1 MRLNPS
7 GTGHQATARP
17 AAPALATPTTR
28 RRTLAHVLAVAA
40 LVGDL
45 LALLAAM
52 VLAYWLRFR
61 SGLIPVTKGEPLT
74 LDAYLRAML
83 AVMVVWVLVF
93 AWLDMYRPQ
102 RWQRALDEGYRVQIG
117 AGAVL
122 VVIMALSFLYRSFE
136 YSRLTAAIAFGIVSL
151 LDALVRGALVG
162 VSHNLRRRPQWRA
175 RVAVLGA
182 LDVGQRLADEFR
194 DVVFETATPQDELER
209 VRGLLADG
217 KVDEVLLSRSA
228 LKPDEVMALLRAC
241 EEAGAEAILVADP
254 IDLLLRRGGQEDAAG
269 YSLVRVRDVPLDGIQ
284 RALKRLADIVGAAT
298 LLVLLSPLLLLLA
311 VLVKLTSEG
320 PVLYRQERVTEGGR
334 SFTMLKF
341 RSMVQNAEQQTGAV
355 WAKKGDARATP
366 LGRFM
371 RRTSLDELPQFWNV
385 LVGDMSLI
393 GPRPERPVFV
403 EQFAAEVP
411 RYRDR
416 HRMKTGISGWAQVTG
431 ERGGESDIYERTRY
445 DLFYIDNWSLL
456 LDLQILVKTVF
467 EVLFHRGAG

>member
-1 MRLNPS
+1 VSSS
-7 GTGHQATARP
+7 GTGHQTAR
-17 AAPALATPTTR
+17 AVAPSLATPTTR
-28 RRTLAHVLAVAA
+28 RRTLDHVLAVAA
-40 LVGDL
+40 LAGDL
-45 LALLAAM
+45 LALVLAM

-74 LDAYLRAML
+74 LDAYVRAML
-83 AVMVVWVLVF
+83 AVTVVWVLVF

-122 VVIMALSFLYRSFE
+122 VAVMALSFLYRSFE
-136 YSRLTAAIAFGIVSL
+136 YSRLTAAIAFVIVIV
-151 LDALVRGALVG
+151 LDALVRAGLVA
-162 VSHNLRRRPQWRA
+162 VSHSLRRRPQYRA

-182 LDVGQRLADEFR
+182 LDVGRRLAGDFR
-194 DVVFETATPQDELER
+194 DLVFESATPRADFGR
-209 VRGLLADG
+209 VRELLAEG
-217 KVDEVLLSRSA
+217 QVDEVLLSRSA
-228 LKPDEVMALLRAC
+228 LEPDDVMTLLRAC

-269 YSLVRVRDVPLDGIQ
+269 YSLVRVRDVPLDGLQ
-284 RALKRLADIVGAAT
+284 RSLKRLADTVGAAVM
-298 LLVLLSPLLLLLA
+298 LVILSPLLLLLA
-311 VLVKLTSEG
+311 LLVKLTSPG

-341 RSMVQNAEQQTGAV
+341 RSMVQDAEKHTGAV
-355 WAKKGDARATP
+355 WAKKGDSRVTP
-366 LGRFM
+366 LGKFM

-416 HRMKTGISGWAQVTG
+416 HRMKSGITGWAQVTG
-431 ERGGESDIYERTRY
+431 ERGGESDIFERTRY

-456 LDLQILVKTVF
+456 LDLQILVKTIF